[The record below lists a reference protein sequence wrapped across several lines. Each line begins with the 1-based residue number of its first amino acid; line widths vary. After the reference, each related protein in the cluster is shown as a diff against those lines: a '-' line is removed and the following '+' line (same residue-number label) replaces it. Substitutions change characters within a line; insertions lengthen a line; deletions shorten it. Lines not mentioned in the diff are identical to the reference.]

1 MGLSPNALKNDRLAT
16 VTVQG
21 TSTDQPCQIAT
32 GLSVAPLNNPKRKI
46 QLPTTYIQNEIP
58 SASQEVPTR
67 REVAQMPGFEHLAPN
82 FHYTDKGWSTILL
95 IGRNC
100 IEAQMQRQVSS
111 PRNKS
116 QLAAETPLGW
126 VIIGPRSPCQ
136 PGPHTRHRQTKLAKV
151 KKGGQ
156 I

>member
-1 MGLSPNALKNDRLAT
+1 MSPHVIQKMGLSPNALRNDSLAT

-32 GLSVAPLNNPKRKI
+32 GLSVAPLSNPKRKI

-58 SASQEVPTR
+58 SASQEVPTH

-100 IEAQMQRQVSS
+100 IEAQMQRPVSS
-111 PRNKS
+111 LRNMSAVGPVLVYSHKILP
-116 QLAAETPLGW
+116 QMATHDVGPVW
-126 VIIGPRSPCQ
+126 VYS
-136 PGPHTRHRQTKLAKV
+136 H
-151 KKGGQ
+151 
-156 I
+156 